1 MSDAD
6 PLTPAEQRVR
16 TLLGPLREERA
27 PRGTELVER
36 VARTARW
43 QRPVRRAAVAFGHA
57 AAAFGGGLA
66 SLGRRR
72 R

>member
-16 TLLGPLREERA
+16 TLLAPLREEQA
-27 PRGTELVER
+27 PPGARFVER
-36 VARTARW
+36 VGRTARW
-43 QRPVRRAAVAFGHA
+43 QRPVRRVAVAVGHA

-72 R
+72 